1 MVFDRKEYYKKYNE
15 KNKEKHKKNKQ
26 KYYIKNKQKIDEKNK
41 EYRDSHKESFTEYK
55 REWKKTEVGK
65 KSDTI
70 SSWKRRGLKLF
81 GYTYEEVY
89 DYYLDCHKCEVCDK
103 DISGRQKCMDHSHDT
118 GIFRWVLCKSCNTK
132 DSWMNKI

>member
-1 MVFDRKEYYKKYNE
+1 MVFDRKEYYKKYN
-15 KNKEKHKKNKQ
+15 
-26 KYYIKNKQKIDEKNK
+26 EKNK